1 MARPSN
7 NINVEGNLTKDPE
20 LSYTPQQTAVCKF
33 TLAVNRPRR
42 NGEDQGADFP
52 RITVWGKQAENC
64 ARYLSRGSKAAVL
77 GELRTGSYKN
87 KEGQTI
93 FTVEIVA
100 DNVEFKTPKGQN
112 SGEGHQ
118 QMSQEPNFGPD
129 ASAGAPVNTPPDTF
143 QAAED
148 DIPF

>member
-77 GELRTGSYKN
+77 G
-87 KEGQTI
+87 
-93 FTVEIVA
+93 
-100 DNVEFKTPKGQN
+100 
-112 SGEGHQ
+112 
-118 QMSQEPNFGPD
+118 
-129 ASAGAPVNTPPDTF
+129 
-143 QAAED
+143 
-148 DIPF
+148 